1 MVSAGHGPLGGL
13 SPVSHLS
20 ARAGFVA
27 YRRWERAREQ
37 RPPSGL
43 PPESPASPETDRGL
57 CAPPPLSAIAARPN
71 PTRKRVASVRLC
83 GARRTRDAPPVR
95 ARSRSTA
102 RRRALSCEVR
112 SMNANRTRVL
122 MIVRSGNRHADD
134 RRRTRE
140 GAEGDVGR
148 EVPRCSSSSLTHC
161 ATPRGPRLCERHLD
175 SCARRHC
182 CCPSA

>member
-13 SPVSHLS
+13 GPFSDLS

-37 RPPSGL
+37 RPL
-43 PPESPASPETDRGL
+43 QACRQSPRPHPKRTGDSAR
-57 CAPPPLSAIAARPN
+57 PPLSAIAARPN